1 MRSLCGGYHILHRMH
16 ATLLLL
22 ACCGLSLLTGCLRFS
37 HSVYSDYIAP
47 TMHYQDAVED
57 TIEDNEIQP
66 LVSLKQGEP
75 FVTYDTSGRVLLLTV
90 HSVPQVFV
98 PHESA
103 PLQRSTWTFT
113 DKEFMA
119 WLRDHGMSISLY
131 DWPVRFNQLLG
142 MPMSRKSTHVSAL
155 WVHTADI
162 IRPAYTTDIY
172 SSKMSRSFADAYANH
187 DPRYH
192 DWFNGNIISSYFS
205 GDSYPWTRIGYT
217 YDWGN
222 AHGEY
227 GLSEFLVIKGAEVEV
242 AYTLSIADF
251 IGQMKS
257 KVVAHTAP
265 YQRRQHALPYQGP
278 AIPVASDSESVFS
291 TRTEV
296 VLEAS
301 SSVGVGNLGGSKSTG
316 KAE

>member
-1 MRSLCGGYHILHRMH
+1 MRISCWCYHALQRIH
-16 ATLLLL
+16 ATLLLVL
-22 ACCGLSLLTGCLRFS
+22 CCVVSLLTGCLRFS
-37 HSVYSDYIAP
+37 HSVYTDYVAP
-47 TMHYQDAVED
+47 TMQYQDAVED
-57 TIEDNEIQP
+57 SLTIEDYEIQP

-75 FVTYDTSGRVLLLTV
+75 FVTYDASGRVLLLTV

-103 PLQRSTWTFT
+103 PLQLSTWTFT

-119 WLRDHGMSISLY
+119 WLRDHGMSIPLY
-131 DWPVRFNQLLG
+131 DWPLRFNQLLG
-142 MPMSRKSTHVSAL
+142 MPMSRQSTHVSAL
-155 WVHTADI
+155 WVHPDDI

-172 SSKMSRSFADAYANH
+172 SSKMGRSFDDTYANH
-187 DPRYH
+187 DPRYQE
-192 DWFNGNIISSYFS
+192 WFNGNIIASYFS

-251 IGQMKS
+251 IEQMKA

-265 YQRRQHALPYQGP
+265 YQRRLHALPYQGP
-278 AIPVASDSESVFS
+278 AIHVSSESVFA
-291 TRTEV
+291 TRTAV
-296 VLEAS
+296 VPEA
-301 SSVGVGNLGGSKSTG
+301 VKGTQ
-316 KAE
+316 AD

>member
-1 MRSLCGGYHILHRMH
+1 MLALMRISCWCYHALQRIH
-16 ATLLLL
+16 ATLLLVL
-22 ACCGLSLLTGCLRFS
+22 CCVVSLLTGCLRFS
-37 HSVYSDYIAP
+37 HSVYTDYVAP
-47 TMHYQDAVED
+47 TMQYQDAVED
-57 TIEDNEIQP
+57 SLTIEDYEIQP

-75 FVTYDTSGRVLLLTV
+75 FVTYDASGRVLLLTV

-103 PLQRSTWTFT
+103 PLQLSTWTFT

-119 WLRDHGMSISLY
+119 WLRDHGMSIPLY
-131 DWPVRFNQLLG
+131 DWPLRFNQLLG
-142 MPMSRKSTHVSAL
+142 MPMSRQSTHVSAL
-155 WVHTADI
+155 WVHPDDI

-172 SSKMSRSFADAYANH
+172 SSKMGRSFDDTYANH
-187 DPRYH
+187 DPRYQE
-192 DWFNGNIISSYFS
+192 WFNGNIIASYFS

-251 IGQMKS
+251 IEQMKA

-265 YQRRQHALPYQGP
+265 YQRRLHALPYQGP
-278 AIPVASDSESVFS
+278 AIHVSSESVFA
-291 TRTEV
+291 TRTAV
-296 VLEAS
+296 VPEA
-301 SSVGVGNLGGSKSTG
+301 VKGTQ
-316 KAE
+316 AD